1 MARTGAADG
10 PPARTAM
17 LPHRP
22 PSVSEARRML
32 TVDIEAQGVQA
43 EVVEDARLILSEL
56 LANAIRHAKPLVDH
70 EVEVG
75 WQVGDH
81 EVELRVTD
89 GGGSGVPGVRHAR
102 TGDMGGRGLAIVD
115 ALAEDW
121 GVAVESPGSRTV
133 WAVLSLS

>member
-1 MARTGAADG
+1 MARTGEADR
-10 PPARTAM
+10 PPARTAL

-43 EVVEDARLILSEL
+43 EVVEDARLVLSEL

-70 EVEVG
+70 EVEVA

-89 GGGSGVPGVRHAR
+89 GGGGVPGVRHAG
-102 TGDMGGRGLAIVD
+102 TGDTGGRGLAIVD

-121 GVAVESPGSRTV
+121 GVVVESPGSRTV